1 MRPETD
7 ATRANQIR
15 PGVAAIIQ
23 DDGGSILLQ
32 RRSDNGLW
40 GLPGGS
46 VEIGESVRDAI
57 VREVRE
63 ETGLTV
69 EVLRLIGVYS
79 DPRFQIVC
87 YPDGNVVHYISTLF
101 ACRILAGTLQTCD
114 ETLDLRFFDPDRLPE
129 NLLPMHRIRIQDA
142 LANRPTAF
150 IR

>member
-7 ATRANQIR
+7 VSKATQLR
-15 PGVAAIIQ
+15 PSVAAVIT
-23 DDGGSILLQ
+23 DAEGKILLQ

-46 VEIGESVRDAI
+46 VEIGESVCQA
-57 VREVRE
+57 VLREVRE

-79 DPRFQIVC
+79 DPRCQIVR
-87 YPDGNVVHYISTLF
+87 YPDNTVVHYISTLF
-101 ACRILAGTLQTCD
+101 GCRILSGTLTPCD
-114 ETLDLRFFDPDRLPE
+114 ETLDLRFFAPTALPQD
-129 NLLPMHRIRIQDA
+129 LVAAHRIRIEDA
-142 LANRPTAF
+142 VAQRPAAF